1 MPEVPISTVMVH
13 PSPVIVVA
21 PDKFKGSLTSAKAA
35 RAIAEGWRSVYG
47 RNGCSTILV
56 PMADGGEGTID
67 VLAAN
72 GYRRISC
79 TALDAMGNEIDAA
92 FALDGTTAI
101 VEMAAA
107 SGLGRIRERDRDASR
122 ASTAGT
128 GQLIVAA
135 LDAGATT
142 IVVGL
147 GGSATNDGGSGLLRA
162 LGVRLFDEN
171 GHDLA
176 PGGSALSRLARI
188 DVAGLD
194 PRIAHTKFIAATD
207 VIHGLTGPYGAS
219 IVFGP
224 QKGANP
230 QESRMLD
237 AALARFADVT
247 AATIGRDLR
256 DEPGTGA
263 AGGTAFALLSFLGA
277 HVRRGAELIGE
288 LCGLPAALAMA
299 TLCITGEGSIDAQTL
314 GGKTVL
320 GVATLARLARVPTI
334 AFGGSVTPAAELALR
349 ARGVTCVPIVDGP
362 CTLDDARKES
372 RELLKRAATRTA
384 AIMRG
389 AV

>member
-1 MPEVPISTVMVH
+1 MVR
-13 PSPVIVVA
+13 PPPVVVVA
-21 PDKFKGSLTSAKAA
+21 PDKFKGTLTSAKAA

-67 VLAAN
+67 VLVAN
-72 GYRRISC
+72 GYRRLTC
-79 TALDAMGNEIDAA
+79 KALDALGHDVDAA
-92 FALDGTTAI
+92 FAVDGSTAI

-107 SGLGRIRERDRDASR
+107 SGLGRIREKDRDASR
-122 ASTAGT
+122 ASSAGT

-135 LDAGATT
+135 LDTGATT

-147 GGSATNDGGSGLLRA
+147 GGSATNDGGSGMLRA

-171 GHDLA
+171 GHDLS
-176 PGGSALSRLARI
+176 PGGSALSRLDRI
-188 DVAGLD
+188 DLQGLD
-194 PRIAHTKFIAATD
+194 PRIAHTQFIAATD
-207 VIHGLTGPYGAS
+207 VVHALTGPYGAS
-219 IVFGP
+219 VVFGP
-224 QKGANP
+224 QKGATP
-230 QESRMLD
+230 EEVRTLD
-237 AALARFADVT
+237 AALDRFADVT
-247 AATIGRDLR
+247 ATLVGRDLR

-263 AGGTAFALLSFLGA
+263 AGGAGFAMLAFLAA
-277 HVRRGAELIGE
+277 HIRRGAELIGE
-288 LCGLPAALAMA
+288 LCGLPEALAGA

-334 AFGGSVTPAAELALR
+334 AFGGSVTPAAEIALR

-362 CTLDDARKES
+362 CTLEDARKET

-384 AIMRG
+384 ALMRA

>member
-1 MPEVPISTVMVH
+1 MARLP
-13 PSPVIVVA
+13 PVIVVA

-56 PMADGGEGTID
+56 PMADGGDGTID
-67 VLAAN
+67 VLVAN
-72 GYRRISC
+72 GYRRITC
-79 TALDAMGNEIDAA
+79 TAMDAMGHDVDAA

-107 SGLGRIRERDRDASR
+107 SGLGRIRERDRDPSR
-122 ASTAGT
+122 ASSAGT

-135 LDAGATT
+135 LDSGAST

-162 LGVRLFDEN
+162 LGVRFYDEN
-171 GHDLA
+171 GNDLT
-176 PGGSALSRLARI
+176 PGGSALSRLSRI
-188 DVAGLD
+188 DVEGLD
-194 PRIAHTKFIAATD
+194 PRVAHTQFVAATD

-224 QKGANP
+224 QKGATP
-230 QESRMLD
+230 EEVRMLD
-237 AALARFADVT
+237 AALDRFADVT
-247 AATIGRDLR
+247 AALIGRDLR

-263 AGGTAFALLSFLGA
+263 AGGAGFALLAFLGA
-277 HVRRGAELIGE
+277 QVRRGAELIGE
-288 LCGLPAALAMA
+288 LCGLPAALETA
-299 TLCITGEGSIDAQTL
+299 TLCLTGEGSIDAQTL

-320 GVATLARLARVPTI
+320 GVASLARLARVPTI
-334 AFGGSVTPAAELALR
+334 AFGGRVTPAAELALR

-372 RELLKRAATRTA
+372 RELLKRAAIRTA
-384 AIMRG
+384 ALMRG
-389 AV
+389 AI